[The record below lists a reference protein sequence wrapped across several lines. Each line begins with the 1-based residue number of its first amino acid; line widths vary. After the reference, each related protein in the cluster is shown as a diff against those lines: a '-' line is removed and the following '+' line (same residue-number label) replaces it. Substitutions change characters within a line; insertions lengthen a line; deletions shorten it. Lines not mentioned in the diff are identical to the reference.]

1 MDPTRSKAL
10 LLHVVRVGQVLINI
24 AYVVTIGLTSADS
37 GCWTYK
43 SIELA
48 AALGAAAATLTF
60 VNFFVYLTRLDPI
73 IRPVAGY
80 GSIQR
85 ILRLVVRISIDLSI
99 ATVWGLAF
107 IASFH
112 RKSINFQKLFALP
125 PYKTWAPAVVF
136 TLIEWWVRPATSFKA
151 VLTPSGSGLLLA
163 SAFIVL
169 ANYRSLPPQHAT
181 TRLIDIGRNDPSNSS
196 DAVELVQGGTF
207 GASIVRQA

>member
-1 MDPTRSKAL
+1 MGPTGSKAL
-10 LLHVVRVGQVLINI
+10 LLLCVRIGQVLINI
-24 AYVVTIGLTSADS
+24 AYVITIGLTSADS
-37 GCWTYK
+37 GRWTYK

-48 AALGAAAATLTF
+48 AALGATAATLTF
-60 VNFFVYLTRLDPI
+60 VNFFVYLTRLDPN

-80 GSIQR
+80 GSIKR
-85 ILRLVVRISIDLSI
+85 ILRLVVRISIDVSI
-99 ATVWGLAF
+99 ATLWGLAF

-136 TLIEWWVRPATSFKA
+136 TLIEWWVRPATFRKA
-151 VLTPSGSGLLLA
+151 VLTCSSSGLLLA

-169 ANYRSLPPQHAT
+169 ANYRSLPPKHAT
-181 TRLIDIGRNDPSNSS
+181 TRLIDTGSIDPSDTG